1 MISSKNDIFLRWKLQ
16 TRNRS
21 YCEILPDG
29 YKNWQMWVSPIKGF
43 GTGYATI
50 ASNNS
55 AFQLIV
61 SEDGLYNVLGIAEQ
75 DIPSSKNKVDDK
87 GTNQR
92 SLKEPC
98 KPPQDIQ
105 LHSVL

>member
-1 MISSKNDIFLRWKLQ
+1 MDIYKMISSKNDIFLRWKLQ

-29 YKNWQMWVSPIKGF
+29 YKNWQMWVSSVKGF
-43 GTGYATI
+43 GTGYVTI

-61 SEDGLYNVLGIAEQ
+61 SEDGLYNVLGIAER
-75 DIPSSKNKVDDK
+75 DIPDPDQVNEKTK
-87 GTNQR
+87 
-92 SLKEPC
+92 
-98 KPPQDIQ
+98 
-105 LHSVL
+105 

>member
-43 GTGYATI
+43 GTGYVTI

-75 DIPSSKNKVDDK
+75 DMMYTKSKEDDK
-87 GTNQR
+87 ET
-92 SLKEPC
+92 K
-98 KPPQDIQ
+98 
-105 LHSVL
+105 